1 MTAKLHDV
9 MTRDVTIS
17 HRIILKVL
25 YQAEAQ
31 AKNLWL
37 QGAYCVTAEEK

>member
-9 MTRDVTIS
+9 MSRDVTIS
-17 HRIILKVL
+17 HRIILKVM

-31 AKNLWL
+31 AKI
-37 QGAYCVTAEEK
+37 CDFKVHTV